1 MSGTDPEA
9 GSGPEP
15 EPGPRPE
22 SGTAEDLPVEPTIDD
37 VLDHLE
43 SLEETVDA
51 PAEQEEVR
59 KAMRLVHRL
68 SHDGVFGSVITRFT
82 RKDKAEAFVGSV
94 VIGLPMLVEDGV
106 LDIGAFLSTNPL
118 YFLGNLVF
126 ATLLVVGILYVAK
139 FQEVQIHNPYFGL
152 LPRRPVWVLSIAFV
166 TAAVLMTMWGR
177 VSWAEPWL
185 HLCQVSVVFTGMA
198 IGASLGDILPGE
210 D

>member
-1 MSGTDPEA
+1 MSGTDTGSEA
-9 GSGPEP
+9 GSKPT
-15 EPGPRPE
+15 
-22 SGTAEDLPVEPTIDD
+22 SGDGEGEGEDLPTETTIDD

-51 PAEQEEVR
+51 PAEQDEVR

-68 SHDGVFGSVITRFT
+68 SHNGVFGSVITQFT

-106 LDIGAFLSTNPL
+106 LDIGEFLSTNPL
-118 YFLGNLVF
+118 FFVGNLVF

-152 LPRRPVWVLSIAFV
+152 IPRRPVWVLAIAF
-166 TAAVLMTMWGR
+166 TTSAVLMTMWGR
-177 VSWAEPWL
+177 VTWDEPWL